1 MIDYCYGSVYKV
13 TLSCKRINVMNCKR
27 KEKGLISVTQ
37 ESANAGLPPLCRRD
51 DVLDLRGV
59 GSVGRPECGWA
70 RAVKSHGEVEAVL
83 KATFLTHFLSLFVIG
98 LFLRLP

>member
-1 MIDYCYGSVYKV
+1 MIDNCYGSICKV
-13 TLSCKRINVMNCKR
+13 TINCKRRNVTNGKR

-37 ESANAGLPPLCRRD
+37 ENANTGLPPFCRQD